1 MLSMPTVKT
10 KSRRTTKNK
19 KRSPCVKQTPG
30 LPWLKSLKKDYRKR
44 SRKFW
49 REVEASK
56 QTWIPRFEKIKQTNY
71 QKLIRRH
78 YRQIVRHSKR
88 SVKLTQRNLKR
99 ESKQRQKQW
108 QIFHKKYGVI
118 TSFLLVCL
126 VGQLLFATGLYLLY
140 HQTMLS
146 FKVAP
151 SVVVDSQLR
160 GPEPTEVQIQRLGI
174 DLTVI
179 PAQIK
184 DGIWETSDTMAT
196 HLNTSARP
204 LESGNIVIYA
214 HNKQNM
220 FGPLLWVQ
228 TGDEITLTTQ
238 DNHQFTYQVTQT
250 KTVKPEEVEVVLPT
264 NHEELTLYTCTG
276 FLDSLRFVVK
286 AEPVEKS

>member
-1 MLSMPTVKT
+1 MPSATT
-10 KSRRTTKNK
+10 KSKRTIK
-19 KRSPCVKQTPG
+19 KRSPRVTKTPG
-30 LPWLKSLKKDYRKR
+30 LPWLQSLKKNYRKR

-49 REVEASK
+49 REVEISK
-56 QTWIPRFEKIKQTNY
+56 QLWIPRFEKIKRTNY
-71 QKLIRRH
+71 RKLLQRRFH
-78 YRQIVRHSKR
+78 QIVRQIKR
-88 SVKLTQRNLKR
+88 TLKLTQRRLKR
-99 ESKQRQKQW
+99 ESKHRQKQW
-108 QIFHKKYGVI
+108 LTFHKKYGVI

-126 VGQLLFATGLYLLY
+126 VGQLVFATGLYLLY

-151 SVVVDSQLR
+151 SVVVDAQLR
-160 GPEPTEVQIQRLGI
+160 GPEPTRVTIQRMGI
-174 DLTVI
+174 DLSII

-184 DGIWETSDTMAT
+184 DGVWETSDNLAT

-204 LESGNIVIYA
+204 LENGNIVIYA
-214 HNKQNM
+214 HNKKNM
-220 FGPLLWVQ
+220 FGPLLWVH

-238 DNHQFTYQVTQT
+238 DNRQFTYQVTQT

-286 AEPVEKS
+286 AEPAEQS